1 MVLLYHQHYPPLG
14 LDEGIGVATNHRIY
28 LIGGDGLPILAD
40 VQAVAVDHLRYLLG
54 AHPSALAGQA
64 VEYGFF
70 DFHLFFI
77 IFPQI
82 YANLLI
88 FSFDG
93 IFQSKNI
100 L

>member
-1 MVLLYHQHYPPLG
+1 M
-14 LDEGIGVATNHRIY
+14 
-28 LIGGDGLPILAD
+28 IGGDGHPILAD

-54 AHPSALAGQA
+54 AHSSVLMCEA

-70 DFHLFFI
+70 DFHLSFI
-77 IFPQI
+77 IFPQQD
-82 YANLLI
+82 ANLLI